1 MEFNTTRPGTRDED
15 AGRETFGADREVA
28 PVTRWREVSARGAR
42 APAVALRDLV
52 EADALLA
59 SAVEIIV
66 AGQACGFPRLDEHRG
81 ERIAELEILHRERSA
96 VSVVAVLSAPVVILA
111 PEKERQHGRVA
122 PCRRGDG
129 GPLVVITA
137 MTTRVAH
144 GVDRAAAAQH
154 LAALPVEPPA
164 GERRLTLRAIAP
176 VDAAVARQ
184 KCDARRHVDHRMA
197 VRAASLDEQHT
208 QLLSRRQ

>member
-1 MEFNTTRPGTRDED
+1 MEFDTARPGTRDED
-15 AGRETFGADREVA
+15 AGRETFGADREVES
-28 PVTRWREVSARGAR
+28 VTRRREISGRGGRTA
-42 APAVALRDLV
+42 AVALRDLV

-66 AGQACGFPRLDEHRG
+66 AGQTGGFPRCNEHRG
-81 ERIAELEILHRERSA
+81 ERIAELEILHRKRAA
-96 VSVVAVLSAPVVILA
+96 VSVVAVLSAPALILA

-154 LAALPVEPPA
+154 LAARPVEAPA
-164 GERRLTLRAIAP
+164 GELGLTLRAIAP

-184 KCDARRHVDHRMA
+184 KRDACGHVDHR
-197 VRAASLDEQHT
+197 
-208 QLLSRRQ
+208 